1 MGIGLPT
8 IYLFHLEVF
17 LSLEC
22 GFFRR
27 VRAIQML
34 LEPQF
39 EDSEV
44 WLAAGWPWLLLR
56 SDYKQISDVF

>member
-8 IYLFHLEVF
+8 IYLFHLEGF

-22 GFFRR
+22 GFFRRR

-39 EDSEV
+39 EESEV
-44 WLAAGWPWLLLR
+44 LVSSRMALAAVKIGL
-56 SDYKQISDVF
+56 

>member
-1 MGIGLPT
+1 MGIGLPN

-27 VRAIQML
+27 RVRAIQML

-39 EDSEV
+39 EESEV
-44 WLAAGWPWLLLR
+44 LVSSRMALAAVKIGL
-56 SDYKQISDVF
+56 